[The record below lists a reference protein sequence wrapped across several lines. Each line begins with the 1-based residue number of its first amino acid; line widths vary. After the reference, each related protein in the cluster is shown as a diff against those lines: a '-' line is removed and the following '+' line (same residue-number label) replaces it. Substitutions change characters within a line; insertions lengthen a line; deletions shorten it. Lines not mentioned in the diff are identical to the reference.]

1 MPAFPQT
8 TLSNKLKT
16 YYNAS
21 MWVGFFG
28 ILMVG
33 VLGGSTPILV
43 KLGLTEFPPLLLT
56 TLRFIIATIIFLP
69 FFLRE
74 KKRFTRHDIWILFT
88 RSLFFA
94 GNAGIFSIAI
104 QYTTAIIS
112 QVLYSFVP
120 GIVLVMSFL
129 FLREKMT
136 KQRVIGLFIAVIGI
150 SILIQ
155 QSIIKTEVLTFGTLI
170 GNILTLFAVL
180 SWSAYAVVSKRLTD
194 VYSPVVTT
202 FASFVTIIIILV
214 PFLPI
219 EYVMRP
225 VQLEN
230 IDVVGIGSV
239 VGLGIFSSAF
249 MFFLTQLLIQKTSS
263 FVTSL
268 SQYLA
273 PFAGAVIAIPILG
286 EKLTPLF
293 FLAGV
298 CVIVGVFYATS
309 YEIAKKHVR
318 SMLQ

>member
-1 MPAFPQT
+1 
-8 TLSNKLKT
+8 
-16 YYNAS
+16 
-21 MWVGFFG
+21 MWIGFFG
-28 ILMVG
+28 ILVIG
-33 VLGGSTPILV
+33 ILGGSTPILV

-69 FFLRE
+69 FFLQE
-74 KKRFTRHDIWILFT
+74 KRHLTRHDIWILFT

-129 FLREKMT
+129 FLRENMT
-136 KQRVIGLFIAVIGI
+136 KQRIIGLFIAVIGVG
-150 SILIQ
+150 ILIQ

-170 GNILTLFAVL
+170 GNMLTLLAAL
-180 SWSAYAVVSKRLTD
+180 SWSAYTVVSKRLTD

-214 PFLPI
+214 PLLPI
-219 EYVMRP
+219 EYILQP

-230 IDVVGIGSV
+230 VDLSGVGSV
-239 VGLGIFSSAF
+239 MYLGIFSSAF

-273 PFAGAVIAIPILG
+273 PFAGAMIAIPILG

-298 CVIVGVFYATS
+298 CVVVGVFYATS
-309 YEIAKKHVR
+309 YEGVRKHIKSV
-318 SMLQ
+318 LQ